1 MWRKRMTVWLVLLL
15 AGGGSLLGGEPVPEA
30 DSIVLGLT
38 PVLSVSDRTDAAGE
52 EDGFYVYSEL
62 GFRLVWG
69 GIAVYL
75 DFGVDKLR
83 PYLMDDQ
90 GNRLVFDSRLEA
102 LNYLSARGWELAHVY
117 PEVDDG
123 DSSECYLIRKRL
135 CDFTPE
141 ERAVYEECVRR

>member
-1 MWRKRMTVWLVLLL
+1 MWRKRITVWLVLLL

-30 DSIVLGLT
+30 DSIVLGLM
-38 PVLSVSDRTDAAGE
+38 PVLPVSDRTDAAGE

-90 GNRLVFDSRLEA
+90 GNRLVFDSLLEA
-102 LNYLSARGWELAHVY
+102 LNYLSARGWDLAEVY

-123 DSSECYLIRKRL
+123 DSSACYLMRKKL
-135 CDFTPE
+135 CDFTLQ
-141 ERAVYEECVRR
+141 EREIYDSYVRR

>member
-1 MWRKRMTVWLVLLL
+1 MWRKRITVWLVLLL

-30 DSIVLGLT
+30 DSIVLGLM
-38 PVLSVSDRTDAAGE
+38 PVLPVSDRTDAAGE

-90 GNRLVFDSRLEA
+90 GNRLVFDSLLEA
-102 LNYLSARGWELAHVY
+102 LNYLSARGWELA
-117 PEVDDG
+117 
-123 DSSECYLIRKRL
+123 
-135 CDFTPE
+135 
-141 ERAVYEECVRR
+141 

>member
-1 MWRKRMTVWLVLLL
+1 MWRKRITVWLVLLL

-30 DSIVLGLT
+30 DSIVLGLM
-38 PVLSVSDRTDAAGE
+38 PVLPVSDRTDAAGE

-83 PYLMDDQ
+83 PYLM
-90 GNRLVFDSRLEA
+90 
-102 LNYLSARGWELAHVY
+102 ARGWELAEVY

-123 DSSECYLIRKRL
+123 DSSACYLMRKKL
-135 CDFTPE
+135 CDFTLQ
-141 ERAVYEECVRR
+141 EREIYDSYVRR

>member
-1 MWRKRMTVWLVLLL
+1 MTVWLVLLL

-62 GFRLVWG
+62 G
-69 GIAVYL
+69 
-75 DFGVDKLR
+75 
-83 PYLMDDQ
+83 YLMDDQ
-90 GNRLVFDSRLEA
+90 GNRLVFDSLLEA
-102 LNYLSARGWELAHVY
+102 LNYLSARGWELAEVY

-123 DSSECYLIRKRL
+123 DSSACYLMRKKL
-135 CDFTPE
+135 CDFTLQ
-141 ERAVYEECVRR
+141 EREIYDSYVRR

>member
-1 MWRKRMTVWLVLLL
+1 MTVWLVLLL

-83 PYLMDDQ
+83 PYLTDEA
-90 GNRLVFDSRLEA
+90 GERLVFDSRLEA